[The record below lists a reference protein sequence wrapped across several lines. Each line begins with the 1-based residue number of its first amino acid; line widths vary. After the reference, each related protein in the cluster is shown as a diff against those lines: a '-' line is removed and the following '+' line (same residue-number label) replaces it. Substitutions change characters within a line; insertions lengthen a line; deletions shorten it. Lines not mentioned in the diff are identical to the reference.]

1 MGGPRLIQRRLLPR
15 SRHGLKLI
23 KIRSRLG
30 LRLIQSKP
38 LGSRKSGKHTTPLS
52 LMMKMRKKLGPGT
65 RMRTSQTTSKTGM
78 LLTQRKPLGSRL
90 TQRSPRPRS
99 PHGLKPTQRKL
110 PGSKN
115 SGRRSIQTEMETGTG
130 MTKKMSLQKKSSK
143 LPGRSGLL
151 PTQIKPHGPRLIQRR
166 LLPRSR
172 RGLKLIKIRSRL
184 GLRLTKRK
192 PHGSRLIQN
201 LQKKRWKPG
210 LKLTQRRPHGSRK
223 SGKRSIAATMRKQ
236 KELKIKEPEAT
247 MRRNGHI
254 TQSTITQSTIT
265 QPTITQSTI
274 KDIEA
279 TMRRNMS
286 SKEEA
291 TMRRK
296 EELKMLLKK
305 RESNTTMSS
314 LCSTDSP
321 IMNL

>member
-1 MGGPRLIQRRLLPR
+1 MGTPLSLMTKMRKKLGPGTRMRTSQTTSKTGMLLTQRKPLGSRLTQRSPRPRSPHGLKPTQRKLPGSRNSGRRSIQTEMETGTGMTKKMSLQKKSSKLPGRSGLLPTQIKPHGPRLIQRRLLPR

-30 LRLIQSKP
+30 LKLIQSKP
-38 LGSRKSGKHTTPLS
+38 LGSRKNGKHTTPLS

-110 PGSKN
+110 PGSRN

-172 RGLKLIKIRSRL
+172 HGLKL
-184 GLRLTKRK
+184 
-192 PHGSRLIQN
+192 
-201 LQKKRWKPG
+201 
-210 LKLTQRRPHGSRK
+210 
-223 SGKRSIAATMRKQ
+223 
-236 KELKIKEPEAT
+236 
-247 MRRNGHI
+247 
-254 TQSTITQSTIT
+254 
-265 QPTITQSTI
+265 
-274 KDIEA
+274 
-279 TMRRNMS
+279 
-286 SKEEA
+286 
-291 TMRRK
+291 
-296 EELKMLLKK
+296 
-305 RESNTTMSS
+305 
-314 LCSTDSP
+314 
-321 IMNL
+321 